1 MMQHSRDD
9 AAFGRDAAVDVDVA
23 LGVVAGVDVGE
34 RTGASETEQR
44 AHPSDVVALDG
55 AAVRGSRRHLPVY
68 VALIAAVVAVAG
80 AVLATTR
87 VEETGG
93 GVVAGATMTWG
104 VLGAWIAWRTPAER
118 LGALVA
124 TAAAIVGIDL
134 VALAQTDLSGVA
146 GVTRAV
152 TVAILPAVMLHVAS
166 TAPTGEAATSR
177 ARVVI
182 LAGYGCAAI
191 VGVVGAISRP
201 DLPAALLT
209 VWFVGVAV
217 VAAVVFVD
225 TCKRAGARDRSRLQW
240 DGWGVL
246 VAVAVALGAWTIDV
260 LTGWPSKPQLVAVAA
275 TVLVPIGFV
284 AATSEMALGR
294 VDRVLVH
301 TIVTIGLVALVM
313 GVYVAVVLGLQGP
326 PSGDARAVLALSLIA
341 AAIAAA
347 LSFPARRRLEEF
359 ANQRVY
365 GERSAP
371 DEALRTFATRMS
383 RSVPMDELLRQLAE
397 SLRKSMHVTRAEV
410 WTGADGQLER
420 QVAVPDAGPGAV
432 RLSSEELAVAS
443 RTHVAGNGWLAVWMP
458 ELLDGRGDLIIRVAP
473 VAHLGALL
481 GLIVVERSP
490 DDSPFDEEEDR
501 VLADLSRQVGL
512 ALHNVRLDSALQDSL
527 QQLQERNE
535 ELVASRSR
543 IVAAA
548 DESRRAIERNLHDG
562 AQQHLVALAVKV
574 GLVRKVMEKD
584 PDGASRM
591 LEELR
596 EDVQVAVG
604 ELRELA
610 HGIYPPLLRDRGLPE
625 ALRTAANRAALSTV
639 VDVDGEIGRFP
650 TEVEAAVYFCC
661 LEAMQN
667 AGKHAGEGSVVT
679 VTVVSDDAELRFAV
693 SDDGAGFVIDR
704 RAAGHGFV
712 NMEDRVGAI
721 GGRVEVDSAPGAGTQ
736 IRGFIPLDGSV

>member
-1 MMQHSRDD
+1 M
-9 AAFGRDAAVDVDVA
+9 AAVTDQSPHPTGAVAVDTAPGRTVWRHGSMVLAFVIAALAIASAAVA
-23 LGVVAGVDVGE
+23 APRLDTTAGRVVAA
-34 RTGASETEQR
+34 T
-44 AHPSDVVALDG
+44 
-55 AAVRGSRRHLPVY
+55 AAAWGLS
-68 VALIAAVVAVAG
+68 AV
-80 AVLATTR
+80 
-87 VEETGG
+87 
-93 GVVAGATMTWG
+93 
-104 VLGAWIAWRTPAER
+104 WIAWRTPEEPI
-118 LGALVA
+118 GALVA
-124 TAAAIVGIDL
+124 FAAAVVGIDL
-134 VALAQTDLSGVA
+134 VALAQTDLSGAA

-152 TVAILPAVMLHVAS
+152 TVALLPAVVLHLAG
-166 TAPTGEAATSR
+166 TAPAGSAATSR
-177 ARVVI
+177 GRAVVI
-182 LAGYGCAAI
+182 AGYVGAAI
-191 VGVVGAISRP
+191 VGATGAIGRP
-201 DLPAALLT
+201 DLPTALL
-209 VWFVGVAV
+209 VIWYV
-217 VAAVVFVD
+217 VAAVAACAVFFE

-240 DGWGVL
+240 DGWGAL
-246 VAVAVALGAWTIDV
+246 VAVAIALGVWALEV
-260 LTGWPSKPQLVAVAA
+260 LTGWPSEPQLVAVAA
-275 TVLVPIGFV
+275 TVLVPVGFV
-284 AATSEMALGR
+284 AATFEPALGR

-313 GVYVAVVLGLQGP
+313 GVYVVVVLGLQGT
-326 PSGDARAVLALSLIA
+326 PSDEARTVLALSLVA
-341 AAIAAA
+341 AAVAAA

-397 SLRKSMHVTRAEV
+397 SLRKSMDVTRAEV
-410 WTGADGQLER
+410 WTGTDGQLER
-420 QVAVPDAGPGAV
+420 QVAVPDAGPGEV
-432 RLSSEELAVAS
+432 RLSDEELAVAS

-458 ELLDGRGDLIIRVAP
+458 DLLDGRGDRIIRVAP

-481 GLIVVERSP
+481 GLIVVERGPNDAS
-490 DDSPFDEEEDR
+490 FDEEDDR

-527 QQLQERNE
+527 EQLQERNE
-535 ELVASRSR
+535 ELVASRAR

-584 PDGASRM
+584 PDAAAGM

-625 ALRTAANRAALSTV
+625 ALRTAANRSALATV
-639 VDVDGEIGRFP
+639 VEVDAEIGRFP

-679 VTVVSDDAELRFAV
+679 VSVVRDDSGLRFAV
-693 SDDGAGFVIDR
+693 LDDGAGFVIDG
-704 RAAGHGFV
+704 RAIGHGFV
-712 NMEDRVGAI
+712 NMEDRVGAM
-721 GGRVEVDSAPGAGTQ
+721 GGHVEVESAPGAGTQ
-736 IRGFIPLDGSV
+736 IRGFIPLDESD